1 MSWFPGGGGA
11 GCGITEGR
19 RLSLLSEAAS
29 PDRELSG
36 NAVLLSKNMASMSA
50 ACAAA
55 RTVSGSGNRPLDER
69 ERKRFT
75 YFSSLNPMARKI
87 MLEKERIRER
97 CGPAWERMEPQEQEQ
112 LINSSLV
119 DPQLEAR
126 YALHRGPEPTA
137 GEPGTCSVYP
147 TMRPLTGQKV
157 VHFGEED
164 ITWQDEHSAPF
175 SWETRSQM
183 EFSVASLP
191 TLEESGTPV
200 LPTEAKQPA
209 KAAQGGPTPKGA
221 HGAQPTKQSQGNKT
235 PNMDGTAPTKKE
247 EESAFWKI
255 SVERSKIEGHE
266 TEFQSL
272 TPSQIKSLEKGEKPH
287 PAYYRQ
293 ESGSKDK
300 ETPKVEKPAVSKQD
314 KSIAQSFPSTASPSK
329 ASAAYPSVVSTVT
342 SSASPSKASVAYPSV
357 VSSASPATTSAGYSG
372 VTSAYPSKAS
382 VAYTSKAPES
392 YSSDYGTAL
401 PVVTSA
407 AYPSVS
413 SIASPIVMSVTSKSE
428 KPRPSESSVRDL
440 DDVFLPD
447 VLKQNPAVS
456 QTLSNDDNDV
466 KDGSFLPDQQRFS
479 EINTSNVVLKTGFD
493 FLDNW

>member
-1 MSWFPGGGGA
+1 
-11 GCGITEGR
+11 
-19 RLSLLSEAAS
+19 
-29 PDRELSG
+29 
-36 NAVLLSKNMASMSA
+36 MASMA
-50 ACAAA
+50 AAASAA
-55 RTVSGSGNRPLDER
+55 RTVAVFGNRPLDER
-69 ERKRFT
+69 ERSRY
-75 YFSSLNPMARKI
+75 YFSSLKPAARRLKLDKPRILAEYGNP
-87 MLEKERIRER
+87 
-97 CGPAWERMEPQEQEQ
+97 WERTPPRPGKTPRPTEEQPA
-112 LINSSLV
+112 SSLKA
-119 DPQLEAR
+119 PS
-126 YALHRGPEPTA
+126 RGASRPCP
-137 GEPGTCSVYP
+137 PGV
-147 TMRPLTGQKV
+147 QKR
-157 VHFGEED
+157 D

-191 TLEESGTPV
+191 TLEESGAPV

-272 TPSQIKSLEKGEKPH
+272 TPSQIKSLEKGEKPR
-287 PAYYRQ
+287 PAYCRQ

-300 ETPKVEKPAVSKQD
+300 ETAKVEKPAVSKQD
-314 KSIAQSFPSTASPSK
+314 KSIAQSFASTASPSK

-357 VSSASPATTSAGYSG
+357 VSTVASSASPSKASIAYPSVVSAVSPATTSAGYSG
-372 VTSAYPSKAS
+372 VASAYPSKAS
-382 VAYTSKAPES
+382 AAYTSKAPES
-392 YSSDYGTAL
+392 YSSDYGTAF

-407 AYPSVS
+407 AYPSVPS
-413 SIASPIVMSVTSKSE
+413 VASPSVISVTSKSE

-456 QTLSNDDNDV
+456 QTLSNDDND
-466 KDGSFLPDQQRFS
+466 GSFLPDQQRFS
-479 EINTSNVVLKTGFD
+479 EINTSNVLLKTGFD

>member
-1 MSWFPGGGGA
+1 
-11 GCGITEGR
+11 
-19 RLSLLSEAAS
+19 
-29 PDRELSG
+29 
-36 NAVLLSKNMASMSA
+36 MASMSA
-50 ACAAA
+50 AIAAA
-55 RTVSGSGNRPLDER
+55 RAVSGSGNRPLDER

-97 CGPAWERMEPQEQEQ
+97 CGPAWERMEPREQEQ
-112 LINSSLV
+112 LIDRSLV

-126 YALHRGPEPTA
+126 YALHRGPEATA
-137 GEPGTCSVYP
+137 GEAGTCSVYP
-147 TMRPLTGQKV
+147 TLRPPTGQKV

-191 TLEESGTPV
+191 TLEESGAPV

-272 TPSQIKSLEKGEKPH
+272 TPSQIKSLEKGEKPR
-287 PAYYRQ
+287 PAYCRQ

-300 ETPKVEKPAVSKQD
+300 ETAKVEKPAVSKQD
-314 KSIAQSFPSTASPSK
+314 KSIAQSFASTASPSK

-357 VSSASPATTSAGYSG
+357 VSTVASSASPSKASIAYPSVVSAVSPATTSAGYSG
-372 VTSAYPSKAS
+372 VASAYPSKAS
-382 VAYTSKAPES
+382 AAYTSKAPES
-392 YSSDYGTAL
+392 YSSDYGTAF

-407 AYPSVS
+407 AYPSVPS
-413 SIASPIVMSVTSKSE
+413 VASPSVISVTSKSE

-456 QTLSNDDNDV
+456 QTLSNDDND
-466 KDGSFLPDQQRFS
+466 GSFLPDQQRFS
-479 EINTSNVVLKTGFD
+479 EINTSNVLLKTGFD

>member
-1 MSWFPGGGGA
+1 
-11 GCGITEGR
+11 
-19 RLSLLSEAAS
+19 
-29 PDRELSG
+29 
-36 NAVLLSKNMASMSA
+36 MASMSA
-50 ACAAA
+50 AIAAA
-55 RTVSGSGNRPLDER
+55 RTASGSVNRPLDER

-75 YFSSLNPMARKI
+75 YFSSLSPMARKI

-97 CGPAWERMEPQEQEQ
+97 CGPAWERMEPREQEQ

-126 YALHRGPEPTA
+126 YALHRGPEPA
-137 GEPGTCSVYP
+137 PGEPGPCSVYP
-147 TMRPLTGQKV
+147 TLRSLTGQKV
-157 VHFGEED
+157 VRFGEED

-183 EFSVASLP
+183 EFSVASSLP
-191 TLEESGTPV
+191 TLEESGAPL

-209 KAAQGGPTPKGA
+209 KAVQGGPTPKGA
-221 HGAQPTKQSQGNKT
+221 HGAQPAKQSQGNKT
-235 PNMDGTAPTKKE
+235 SNVDGTAPTKKE

-272 TPSQIKSLEKGEKPH
+272 TPSQIKSLEKGEKPL

-300 ETPKVEKPAVSKQD
+300 ETTKIEKPAVSKQD

-329 ASAAYPSVVSTVT
+329 ASTAYPSIVSTIT
-342 SSASPSKASVAYPSV
+342 CSASPSKASVAYPSV
-357 VSSASPATTSAGYSG
+357 VSTAYPATTPADYPG
-372 VTSAYPSKAS
+372 VTSAYQSKAS
-382 VAYTSKAPES
+382 AAYRSKAPEA
-392 YSSDYGTAL
+392 YSSNYGTAL
-401 PVVTSA
+401 PAVTSA
-407 AYPSVS
+407 PYPSVP
-413 SIASPIVMSVTSKSE
+413 SIPSPSVTSVTFKSE
-428 KPRPSESSVRDL
+428 KPRPSESSVREL

-447 VLKQNPAVS
+447 ILKQNPEVS
-456 QTLSNDDNDV
+456 QTLSNKDD
-466 KDGSFLPDQQRFS
+466 SFLPDQQRFS
-479 EINTSNVVLKTGFD
+479 EINTNNVLLKTGFD